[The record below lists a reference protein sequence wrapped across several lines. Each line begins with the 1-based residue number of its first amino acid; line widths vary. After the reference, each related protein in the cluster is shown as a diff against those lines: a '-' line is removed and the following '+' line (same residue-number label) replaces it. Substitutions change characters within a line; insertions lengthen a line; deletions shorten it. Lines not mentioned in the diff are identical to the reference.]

1 MVALEALVTTLR
13 SHLARMT
20 SEVEEHQRTID
31 DLRSMH
37 ERDAAELEVKTAEV
51 ATITAEVERLA
62 VECERLRGVVEE
74 GLRERRQVREGGGVQ
89 GSGSQSDFEGSGS
102 MIMGRVGMVEL
113 SAVVEEDEEEQTEM
127 AETEME
133 QDRSVLSVTDLGGD
147 ESAMR
152 SGRVRTDR
160 ATLGSASRTLRFMDV
175 STDLLSISTESSHTN
190 CLAASA

>member
-1 MVALEALVTTLR
+1 
-13 SHLARMT
+13 MT

-37 ERDAAELEVKTAEV
+37 ERDASELEVKTAEV

-74 GLRERRQVREGGGVQ
+74 GLRERRQVREGGSVQ

-102 MIMGRVGMVEL
+102 VILGRVKMVEL
-113 SAVVEEDEEEQTEM
+113 SAVVEEEEEEQTEM

-133 QDRSVLSVTDLGGD
+133 QDRSVLSVTELGGD

-152 SGRVRTDR
+152 SGRARTDR
-160 ATLGSASRTLRFMDV
+160 ATLGSASRTIRFMDV
-175 STDLLSISTESSHTN
+175 STLIVRILDLGTHL
-190 CLAASA
+190 LLFQ